1 MSSTE
6 SSEAGAVSVL
16 QTPEHH
22 DQQIER
28 QNSDQDDLP
37 KPQIARAIVIGGNV
51 WVAREKSLPVFE
63 DVKSREDN
71 NNKTNAKKNALCQHR
86 FLVGMDGCYQCV
98 HLRLIS
104 QTRVIPS
111 IVAGRAVVPRL

>member
-22 DQQIER
+22 DQQIDR
-28 QNSDQDDLP
+28 QNPDQDDLP

-71 NNKTNAKKNALCQHR
+71 NNKTNAEKNAQSQHR
-86 FLVGMDGCYQCV
+86 FGVGMDGC
-98 HLRLIS
+98 
-104 QTRVIPS
+104 
-111 IVAGRAVVPRL
+111 